1 MKQLLFIVIAITVI
15 TSCKA
20 QQTTIIPLDNIS
32 PYEFNQ
38 NTYLKDVNND
48 LDKFV
53 GTWKFENQSSEI
65 TFMLKKEVQ
74 YQLSSDDEYEDMLVG
89 EYQYIDATGV
99 EKVNT
104 LSSFNN
110 PDIKGYAHNINGNIF
125 IHTLPV
131 YCIDNSDASEIKI
144 QLAIDDPIDDYVE
157 GVIILR
163 YKNDNGIEKLEACIY
178 DYSKLAATPDLHIS
192 IPDGYYEFVK
202 QN

>member
-1 MKQLLFIVIAITVI
+1 MKQILFIVIAITVI

-20 QQTTIIPLDNIS
+20 QQTTIIPLGSSLD
-32 PYEFNQ
+32 YEFNQ

-65 TFMLKKEVQ
+65 TFMLKKDVQ
-74 YQLSSDDEYEDMLVG
+74 YQASSGDEYEDMLVG
-89 EYQYIDATGV
+89 EYQYIDAGV

-110 PDIKGYAHNINGNIF
+110 PDILGYAHNISGSIF
-125 IHTLPV
+125 THTLPV
-131 YCIDNSDASEIKI
+131 YCIDNSDISEIKI
-144 QLAIDDPIDDYVE
+144 QLTIDDPIGNYVE
-157 GVIILR
+157 GVLILR
-163 YKNDNGIEKLEACIY
+163 YKNDNGIEKLEVCIY
-178 DYSKLAATPDLHIS
+178 DSSKLAATPDLHIS